1 MPPII
6 PGSSLH
12 SFVDALRKAT
22 KDVFSQALSSTWEV
36 EIDTSDPSPSTDIS
50 ALCFQVAASG
60 GLQGNT
66 QIQIEKANA
75 LLLAQKF
82 LAEAVDPSAELDRD
96 RKDALEELFRQVAGL
111 AATALGSLFHE
122 TKLEVSSVEPVS
134 WQGVDIALTASDTSS
149 AKLALGIRLSTELLA
164 SLSSATVEVVAV
176 APAADAEASNSAVTR
191 ESNFDLLLGVNLS
204 LTLRF
209 GQRVLPLREIL
220 DLASGSVI
228 ELDHEVQDPAD
239 LLLGD
244 KVIARGQVV
253 IVDGNYGIRITEVT
267 DARQRIGTL

>member
-6 PGSSLH
+6 SGSALH

-22 KDVFSQALSSTWEV
+22 KDVFSQALNSHWEV
-36 EIDTSDPSPSTDIS
+36 EIDTSDPAPSVDSS
-50 ALCFQVAASG
+50 ALCFQLAASG
-60 GLQGNT
+60 GLQGNA
-66 QIQIEKANA
+66 QIQIERSKA
-75 LLLAQKF
+75 LLLAQNF
-82 LAEAVDPSAELDRD
+82 LAEPVDPSAEMDKD
-96 RKDALEELFRQVAGL
+96 RKDALEELLRQVAGL

-122 TKLEVSSVEPVS
+122 TKLEISSVEPVT
-134 WQGVDIALTASDTSS
+134 WQGVDLVLTASGASS
-149 AKLALGIRLSTELLA
+149 AKVAMDIRLSTELLA
-164 SLSSATVEVVAV
+164 SLSSAPVKVVAV
-176 APAADAEASNSAVTR
+176 TPAANVEASNTAVTR

-209 GQRVLPLREIL
+209 GQRILPLREIL

-267 DARQRIGTL
+267 DARQRIATL

>member
-1 MPPII
+1 MAPII
-6 PGSSLH
+6 PGTTLQ
-12 SFVDALRKAT
+12 SFVDVLRKAT
-22 KDVFSQALSSTWEV
+22 KDVFSQALNSKWEV
-36 EIDTSDPSPSTDIS
+36 EIDASDPAPSVESS
-50 ALCFQVAASG
+50 APCFQLAVSG
-60 GLQGNT
+60 GLQGNA

-75 LLLAQKF
+75 LLLAQTF
-82 LAEAVDPSAELDRD
+82 LGEPLDPSAEVDKDRM
-96 RKDALEELFRQVAGL
+96 DALEELLRQVAGL
-111 AATALGSLFHE
+111 AATALGGLFHE
-122 TKLEVSSVEPVS
+122 TKLEVTSVES
-134 WQGVDIALTASDTSS
+134 ATWQGVNVALTASDASS
-149 AKLALGIRLSTELLA
+149 PKLIVHVRLSAELVA
-164 SLSSATVEVVAV
+164 SLSSATMELAAV
-176 APAADAEASNSAVTR
+176 TPIANVEASNIAATR
-191 ESNFDLLLGVNLS
+191 ESNFDLLRGVNLS

-209 GQRVLPLREIL
+209 GQRILPLREIL

>member
-1 MPPII
+1 MPAMI
-6 PGSSLH
+6 PGTALH
-12 SFVDALRKAT
+12 SFGDAFRKAT
-22 KDVFSQALSSTWEV
+22 QDVFLQAFGANWAV
-36 EIDTSDPSPSTDIS
+36 EIDTSDPAPTS
-50 ALCFQVAASG
+50 ATSLLSFQVAASG
-60 GLQGNT
+60 GLEGNAIL
-66 QIQIEKANA
+66 QVESENA

-82 LAEAVDPSAELDRD
+82 LAEQTDPSAELNKD
-96 RKDALEELFRQVAGL
+96 RKDALEELLRQIAGL
-111 AATALGSLFHE
+111 AAITLTGLFHE
-122 TKLEVSSVEPVS
+122 TMLELNRVEPGD
-134 WQGVDIALTASDTSS
+134 WQGVEITLLASDGPS
-149 AKLALGIRLSTELLA
+149 AKVALKLRLSSELLA
-164 SLSSATVEVVAV
+164 SISSTAV
-176 APAADAEASNSAVTR
+176 ATAVVTPVANSEASNAAATR
-191 ESNFDLLLGVNLS
+191 ESNFDLLLGVHLS

-209 GQRVLPLREIL
+209 GQRILPLREIL